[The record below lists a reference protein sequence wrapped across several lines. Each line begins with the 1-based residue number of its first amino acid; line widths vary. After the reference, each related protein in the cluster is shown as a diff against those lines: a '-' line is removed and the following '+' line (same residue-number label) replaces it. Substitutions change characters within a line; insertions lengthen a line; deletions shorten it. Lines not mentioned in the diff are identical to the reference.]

1 MKCIKNIKASKS
13 YDLNEIRRTDDIEAE
28 QKVKSG
34 NWVYIPKSEWKN
46 TVRKVVKQVEP
57 TPIVEQS
64 VYQEETA
71 SEKQL
76 KSKKRGK
83 SKE

>member
-13 YDLNEIRRTDDIEAE
+13 YDLNEIRRTDDLDAE

-34 NWVYIPKSEWKN
+34 NWKYIPKSEWKSA
-46 TVRKVVKQVEP
+46 VRKLVKPEP
-57 TPIVEQS
+57 VPVVEQP
-64 VYQEETA
+64 VQEETA

>member
-46 TVRKVVKQVEP
+46 TVIKVVKQVEP

-64 VYQEETA
+64 VYQE
-71 SEKQL
+71 
-76 KSKKRGK
+76 
-83 SKE
+83 

>member
-46 TVRKVVKQVEP
+46 TVIKVVKQVEP

-64 VYQEETA
+64 VYQEYTA

>member
-1 MKCIKNIKASKS
+1 MKCIKNIKASKG
-13 YDLNEIRRTDDIEAE
+13 YDLNEIRRTDDIDAE

-34 NWVYIPKSEWKN
+34 NWTYIPKSEWKEA
-46 TVRKVVKQVEP
+46 VRKLVKPEP
-57 TPIVEQS
+57 TPVVEQP
-64 VYQEETA
+64 VQEETA

-83 SKE
+83 TKE